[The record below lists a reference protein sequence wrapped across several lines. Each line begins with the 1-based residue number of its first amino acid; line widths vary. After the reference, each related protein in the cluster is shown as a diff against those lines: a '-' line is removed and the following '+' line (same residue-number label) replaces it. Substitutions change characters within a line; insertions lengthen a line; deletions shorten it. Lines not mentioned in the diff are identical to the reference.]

1 MTHEGVHTGEPGAAR
16 DLAPDSCAPVGAG
29 GLGIAM
35 LAIAAIWLIA
45 ASRWILT
52 DTVVPWDSKNQFYAF
67 FRFLAASIHSGVSP
81 FWNPY
86 HYGGHPSVADP
97 QSLIFAPA
105 FVLWSLFDGSPSLRT
120 FDLIVF
126 AHLLAGGLSIAL
138 IGWRACW
145 PTSASVLAAVVF
157 MLGGVAAG
165 RLQHTGAIL
174 SYSLFP
180 PALLLL
186 QVALERCSVR
196 FAVAFGAAA
205 AVLALGRNQ
214 ISLLLCLLLAAVA
227 VWEIATAER
236 PARYLRERLVVL
248 AVMALVGIA
257 LVAAPLLL
265 TMQFAALSNR
275 PDEPLQIALRGS
287 LHPANLAQLAVA
299 NIFGTQAAYWG
310 PGPGTVPELTATDD
324 SFNYMFVGSV
334 PVVLVLWFGIAGGW
348 AFRRSRILFAGA
360 LLLSLLYALGR
371 YTPVFAIAFDWLP
384 GVSKFR
390 RPVDADFV
398 FVAALALLTGY
409 LMADYIRAGLPPRRL
424 VANVAVAAAALAAL
438 LAGIMFSQRTGHAGA
453 ALLEVLKTA
462 PILAAAILILALA
475 RTVRARGIAAV
486 LLTVVAVA
494 ELLWWNVAFRL
505 NAESPERYAILQS
518 PGPGDAASLAI
529 LERAIRERQAAGERP
544 RIEVVGLGGPWQ
556 NLAVTRGLEAT
567 NGYNPL
573 RIGFYDR
580 LVSPGEGNWLAELR
594 NFPASF
600 DGYDCALAR
609 ALGLEFLVL
618 GRPIEAVP
626 HLARRPVADVLL
638 AGPRVWIYR
647 LREPSPRLKFLSRI
661 QVADADG
668 IGASGQLL
676 VSPSPDR
683 VLIDDNTPPS
693 RSYTDVMA
701 GTAAGRARISGW
713 RNDRV
718 EIEVESE
725 RGGMLALHDIYYPG
739 WIAEIDG
746 RQAPILRADVLFRGL
761 EVPPGRHQV
770 VFQFA
775 PFSLENLA
783 SALKLVLHR

>member
-1 MTHEGVHTGEPGAAR
+1 
-16 DLAPDSCAPVGAG
+16 
-29 GLGIAM
+29 
-35 LAIAAIWLIA
+35 
-45 ASRWILT
+45 
-52 DTVVPWDSKNQFYAF
+52 
-67 FRFLAASIHSGVSP
+67 
-81 FWNPY
+81 
-86 HYGGHPSVADP
+86 
-97 QSLIFAPA
+97 
-105 FVLWSLFDGSPSLRT
+105 
-120 FDLIVF
+120 
-126 AHLLAGGLSIAL
+126 
-138 IGWRACW
+138 
-145 PTSASVLAAVVF
+145 
-157 MLGGVAAG
+157 
-165 RLQHTGAIL
+165 
-174 SYSLFP
+174 
-180 PALLLL
+180 
-186 QVALERCSVR
+186 
-196 FAVAFGAAA
+196 
-205 AVLALGRNQ
+205 
-214 ISLLLCLLLAAVA
+214 
-227 VWEIATAER
+227 
-236 PARYLRERLVVL
+236 
-248 AVMALVGIA
+248 
-257 LVAAPLLL
+257 
-265 TMQFAALSNR
+265 
-275 PDEPLQIALRGS
+275 
-287 LHPANLAQLAVA
+287 
-299 NIFGTQAAYWG
+299 
-310 PGPGTVPELTATDD
+310 
-324 SFNYMFVGSV
+324 
-334 PVVLVLWFGIAGGW
+334 
-348 AFRRSRILFAGA
+348 
-360 LLLSLLYALGR
+360 
-371 YTPVFAIAFDWLP
+371 
-384 GVSKFR
+384 
-390 RPVDADFV
+390 
-398 FVAALALLTGY
+398 
-409 LMADYIRAGLPPRRL
+409 
-424 VANVAVAAAALAAL
+424 
-438 LAGIMFSQRTGHAGA
+438 MFSQRTGHAGA

-462 PILAAAILILALA
+462 PIPAAAILILALA

-556 NLAVTRGLEAT
+556 NLAVARGLEAT

-647 LREPSPRLKFLSRI
+647 LQEPSPRLKFLSRI